1 MTPTEALAAG
11 RLRRAIELQ
20 RETLLSNPTTKHR
33 LFLAELLAVAGKFRS
48 ARELLDGIE
57 DPSTEWA
64 ESLAEFVDL
73 LRADHRRCFH
83 TPRPHPLDENV
94 SDYHLARLKVAKSIR
109 NDDEHLSNLALQH
122 ADSLAPE
129 MNGYID
135 GREFETGLRDVD
147 DRYGATLEFFD
158 TGRAY
163 TIAWTA
169 VRSLKFL
176 PVRGMLDSVHRP
188 ATLELRQGLVLDVRV
203 PLTYQ
208 ASVMGKDTYRLG
220 LDSIFGT
227 RDHVTLGIGAR
238 MYLVDGDE
246 LTLRECH
253 HIEITHVPEY

>member
-11 RLRRAIELQ
+11 RLRRAIDLQ
-20 RETLLSNPTTKHR
+20 REALLNHPTTKHR

-48 ARELLDGIE
+48 AQELLDGIE
-57 DPSTEWA
+57 DPSPEWA
-64 ESLAEFVDL
+64 DSLAEFVDL

-83 TPRPHPLDENV
+83 SPRPHPLDEYV
-94 SDYHLARLKVAKSIR
+94 SDYHLARLKVSRGIR
-109 NDDEHLSNLALQH
+109 DDDEHRANMALQK

-129 MNGYID
+129 MSGYID
-135 GREFETGLRDVD
+135 GREFETGLRDMD

-158 TGRAY
+158 SGRSY
-163 TIAWTA
+163 TVAWA
-169 VRSLKFL
+169 VVKSLRFL

-208 ASVMGKDTYRLG
+208 ASVMGKDAYRLG
-220 LDSIFGT
+220 LDSIFVT